1 MATNLRR
8 IRERARKNPGEV
20 FTSLWH
26 HVCDEDHLRACYEAL
41 DGKKAVGID
50 GVDKKVYGETLE
62 VNLKELSAK
71 LQRLGYRPQAK
82 RRHYIPK
89 AGSERGRPLAIS
101 NFEDKIVERAV
112 KVVLEQ
118 IYLHYVLD
126 LWFSKR
132 VAPKWCKGEAYLFRY
147 ADDFVACFQYRGDAA
162 AFMNWLR
169 ERFEKFGLELAEEKT
184 KCLAFGR
191 FARETAR
198 KGGGKPEG
206 FTFLGFDHYCGKS
219 KEGHFKV
226 KRRTNRKKL
235 GASLRRFSEWCRES
249 RRWMIKGQMLHWAK
263 ARIVGHLNYYA
274 ITDNSKRCD
283 EYVCQAT
290 RILFKWLN
298 RKSQRN
304 SYRWEGYLQV
314 LKWLKWPTARVR
326 KDLNPFRR
334 EEAL

>member
-1 MATNLRR
+1 MD
-8 IRERARKNPGEV
+8 
-20 FTSLWH
+20 W
-26 HVCDEDHLRACYEAL
+26 
-41 DGKKAVGID
+41 
-50 GVDKKVYGETLE
+50 
-62 VNLKELSAK
+62 LK
-71 LQRLGYRPQAK
+71 
-82 RRHYIPK
+82 
-89 AGSERGRPLAIS
+89 
-101 NFEDKIVERAV
+101 
-112 KVVLEQ
+112 
-118 IYLHYVLD
+118 
-126 LWFSKR
+126 
-132 VAPKWCKGEAYLFRY
+132 
-147 ADDFVACFQYRGDAA
+147 
-162 AFMNWLR
+162 
-169 ERFEKFGLELAEEKT
+169 ERFEKFGLELAGEKT

-219 KEGHFKV
+219 KDGHFKV

-274 ITDNSKRCD
+274 ITDNSKRCE
-283 EYVCQAT
+283 EYVYQAT

-298 RKSQRN
+298 RKSQRT
-304 SYRWEGYLQV
+304 SYRWEGYQQV